1 MTASNEITKYSGR
14 FLSDGKSKAIE
25 RFRRMKNSAQSAG
38 RFRFGDFEVDLHTG
52 DLRKH
57 GHRIRLQEKPFQI
70 LSLLLERAG
79 EVVTREELRQRL
91 WPADTFV
98 DFDANLNTS
107 LNRLR
112 QALGDTANEQI
123 FIRTIPR
130 QGYRFIAALTKVEE
144 SIEAPAPRPD
154 PMGATVAHE
163 PAPKLRAWLGS
174 FSPPGLRFILAA
186 AILVAITVG
195 GLAYFRPGR
204 SAEAGRGPHRGTILV
219 MPFEDLS
226 GDPSQDYLSDGLTD
240 EMITRLGEISP
251 QHLNVIARST
261 AMQYKGSRKTVEEIA
276 REQHVDYILEGSF
289 RRQGDRVR
297 ITAQLFNARDRGSL
311 WTEAYERNA
320 SDLFAIQR
328 EVADRIAQ
336 SLSLELL
343 APAVHSAA
351 ATKPVDPEAYDA
363 YLKGLFELNKRT
375 PADLQKSIAYFGLA
389 SQKDPQFA
397 PAYAALAYSYNVAA
411 GWTYL
416 SPTEAYP
423 KAKAAAQKA
432 LELDAT
438 LADSHLANA
447 EVLHDYDWDWP
458 GAEQEY
464 LRALELNPSSA
475 VGHKLYAEYLTHAG
489 RYQEAL
495 AEIRKAQ
502 QLDPAS
508 LITNGFVCFVYMH
521 AREYDNA
528 IKECKK
534 DLELEPRFVPAHD
547 WIAYSYLFTGRYEE
561 AAAEFKKALDLSG
574 NANYFLTALAMTYGL
589 EGKKEEAKKIL
600 GELKQRATQTYVSPY
615 GLADVYIGLGDKEQ
629 ALAMLEQAVRERS
642 ADLMFLAGAPEFD
655 ALHDDP
661 RFKAIVARIG
671 FPDSAMAV
679 PPPKPATPR

>member
-1 MTASNEITKYSGR
+1 M
-14 FLSDGKSKAIE
+14 KS
-25 RFRRMKNSAQSAG
+25 SAQSAE
-38 RFRFGDFEVDLHTG
+38 RYRFGDFEVDLHTG

-79 EVVTREELRQRL
+79 EVVTRDELRQRL

-112 QALGDTANEQI
+112 QALGETANEQI

-130 QGYRFIAALTKVEE
+130 QGYRFIATITKVED
-144 SIEAPAPRPD
+144 SMNAPAPSPD
-154 PMGATVAHE
+154 PVAATVARE
-163 PAPKLRAWLGS
+163 PGTKLQAWLGS

-186 AILVAITVG
+186 TILVAISAG
-195 GLAYFRPGR
+195 GIAYFRWSGH
-204 SAEAGRGPHRGTILV
+204 SAEAGRNLQRGTILV

-261 AMQYKGSRKTVEEIA
+261 AMQYKGTRKTIEQVA
-276 REQHVDYILEGSF
+276 YEQHVDYILEGSF
-289 RRQGDRVR
+289 RRQGDQVR
-297 ITAQLFNARDRGSL
+297 ITAQLFNARDHGSL

-320 SDLFAIQR
+320 SDLFSIQR

-351 ATKPVDPEAYDA
+351 ATRPVDPEAYDA

-397 PAYAALAYSYNVAA
+397 PAYAAIAYSYNVAA

-432 LELDAT
+432 LAIDDT

-447 EVLHDYDWDWP
+447 EVLHDYDWDWS

-508 LITNGFVCFVYMH
+508 LITNAFVCFAYMH

-534 DLELEPRFVPAHD
+534 DIELDPHFMPAHD
-547 WIAYSYLFTGRYEE
+547 WLGFTYLFKGRYEE
-561 AAAEFKKALDLSG
+561 AAVEFRKAFDLSG

-600 GELKQRATQTYVSPY
+600 GELKLRASQTYVSPY
-615 GLADVYIGLGDKEQ
+615 GLADVYIGLGDKQQ

-655 ALHDDP
+655 ALHDEP
-661 RFKAIVARIG
+661 RFKAIIARIG
-671 FPDSAMAV
+671 FPDSAMAA
-679 PPPKPATPR
+679 PPTSNPATPR

>member
-1 MTASNEITKYSGR
+1 
-14 FLSDGKSKAIE
+14 
-25 RFRRMKNSAQSAG
+25 MKNSAQSG
-38 RFRFGDFEVDLHTG
+38 ERFRFGDFEVDLRTG

-57 GHRIRLQEKPFQI
+57 GHRIRLQEKPYQI

-79 EVVTREELRQRL
+79 DVVTREELRQRL

-112 QALGDTANEQI
+112 QALGDTGNEQI

-130 QGYRFIAALTKVEE
+130 QGYRFIAAVIKIEE
-144 SIEAPAPRPD
+144 DERATESSPARI
-154 PMGATVAHE
+154 GTVAPPVADQ
-163 PAPKLRAWLGS
+163 PASKSRAWLRA
-174 FSPPGLRFILAA
+174 FSLPGPRFILAA
-186 AILVAITVG
+186 ACLLAITVG
-195 GLAYFRPGR
+195 GLAYFRWPGR
-204 SAEAGRGPHRGTILV
+204 LAEAGRNPHRGTILV

-261 AMQYKGSRKTVEEIA
+261 AMQYKGTRKPVEEIA
-276 REQHVDYILEGSF
+276 LEQHVDYILEGSF

-297 ITAQLFNARDRGSL
+297 ITAQLFNARDHGSL

-328 EVADRIAQ
+328 EVADRITQ

-343 APAVHSAA
+343 TPVTHSSV

-375 PADLQKSIAYFGLA
+375 PADLQKSIMYFGLA
-389 SQKDPQFA
+389 TQKDPQFA
-397 PAYAALAYSYNVAA
+397 PAYAAMAYSYNVAA

-432 LELDAT
+432 LALDDS

-447 EVLHDYDWDWP
+447 EVLHDYDWDWS
-458 GAEQEY
+458 GAEREY
-464 LRALELNPSSA
+464 LRGLELNPSSA

-489 RYQEAL
+489 RNQEAL

-502 QLDPAS
+502 QLDPES
-508 LITNGFVCFVYMH
+508 LVINGFVCFVYMH
-521 AREYDNA
+521 AREYDKA
-528 IKECKK
+528 IKECQK
-534 DLELEPRFVPAHD
+534 DLELDPRFMPAHD
-547 WIAYSYLFTGRYEE
+547 WLGESYLFTGRYEE
-561 AAAEFKKALDLSG
+561 AATEFKKALELSG
-574 NANYFLTALAMTYGL
+574 NANYFLTGLATAYGM
-589 EGKKEEAKKIL
+589 EGRKDEAKKIL
-600 GELKQRATQTYVSPY
+600 GELKLRATQMYVSPY

-629 ALAMLEQAVRERS
+629 ALAMLEQAVQERS
-642 ADLMFLAGAPEFD
+642 ADLMFLAGAPEFETLRD
-655 ALHDDP
+655 EP
-661 RFKAIVARIG
+661 RFRAILARIG

-679 PPPKPATPR
+679 EQASKPASPR

>member
-1 MTASNEITKYSGR
+1 M
-14 FLSDGKSKAIE
+14 KS
-25 RFRRMKNSAQSAG
+25 SAQSAE
-38 RFRFGDFEVDLHTG
+38 RYRFGDFEVDLHTG

-79 EVVTREELRQRL
+79 EVVTRDELRQRL

-130 QGYRFIAALTKVEE
+130 QGYRFIATITKVED
-144 SIEAPAPRPD
+144 SMNAPAPSPD
-154 PMGATVAHE
+154 PVEAIVARE
-163 PAPKLRAWLGS
+163 PGTKLHAWLGS
-174 FSPPGLRFILAA
+174 FSPPGLRFFLAA
-186 AILVAITVG
+186 TILVAITAG
-195 GLAYFRPGR
+195 GIAYFRWSGH
-204 SAEAGRGPHRGTILV
+204 SAEAGRNPHRGTILV

-261 AMQYKGSRKTVEEIA
+261 AMQYKGTRKTIEQVA
-276 REQHVDYILEGSF
+276 YEQHVDYILEGSF
-289 RRQGDRVR
+289 WRQGDRVR
-297 ITAQLFNARDRGSL
+297 ITAQLFNARDHGSL

-320 SDLFAIQR
+320 SDLFSIQR

-343 APAVHSAA
+343 APTVHSAA
-351 ATKPVDPEAYDA
+351 ATRPVDPEAYDA

-397 PAYAALAYSYNVAA
+397 PAYAAIAYSYNVAA

-423 KAKAAAQKA
+423 KAKVAAQKA
-432 LELDAT
+432 LAIDDT

-447 EVLHDYDWDWP
+447 EVLHDYDWDWS

-508 LITNGFVCFVYMH
+508 LITNAFVCFAYMH

-534 DLELEPRFVPAHD
+534 DIELDPHFMPAHD
-547 WIAYSYLFTGRYEE
+547 WLGFTYLFKGRYEE
-561 AAAEFKKALDLSG
+561 AAVEFRKAFDLSG

-600 GELKQRATQTYVSPY
+600 GELKLRASQTYVSPY
-615 GLADVYIGLGDKEQ
+615 GLADVYIGLGDKQQ

-655 ALHDDP
+655 ALHDEP
-661 RFKAIVARIG
+661 RFKAIIARIG
-671 FPDSAMAV
+671 FPDSAMAA
-679 PPPKPATPR
+679 PPTSNPATPR

>member
-1 MTASNEITKYSGR
+1 
-14 FLSDGKSKAIE
+14 
-25 RFRRMKNSAQSAG
+25 MKNSAQFAE

-79 EVVTREELRQRL
+79 EVVTRDELRQRL

-123 FIRTIPR
+123 FIRTVPR
-130 QGYRFIAALTKVEE
+130 QGYRFIAAITKVEQGME
-144 SIEAPAPRPD
+144 GYPPAPPSDQVGAIVEHAPATNPQARL
-154 PMGATVAHE
+154 A
-163 PAPKLRAWLGS
+163 S
-174 FSPPGLRFILAA
+174 FSSPGLRY
-186 AILVAITVG
+186 ILVAAVLVTVTTLG
-195 GLAYFRPGR
+195 IAYFWWTGK
-204 SAEAGRGPHRGTILV
+204 SAEAGRSTHRGTILV

-251 QHLNVIARST
+251 EHLNVIARST
-261 AMQYKGSRKTVEEIA
+261 AMQYKRSHKTIEQVA
-276 REQHVDYILEGSF
+276 HEQHVDYILEGSF
-289 RRQGDRVR
+289 RRQGDKVR
-297 ITAQLFNARDRGSL
+297 ITAQLFNARDHGSL
-311 WTEAYERNA
+311 WTEAYDRNA

-343 APAVHSAA
+343 PPAANSVST
-351 ATKPVDPEAYDA
+351 TKPVGPEAYDA

-389 SQKDPQFA
+389 TQKDTEFA

-423 KAKAAAQKA
+423 KAKVAAQKA
-432 LELDAT
+432 LVLDST
-438 LADSHLANA
+438 LADSHFAYA
-447 EVLHDYDWDWP
+447 EVLHDYDWDWS
-458 GAEQEY
+458 GAEREY
-464 LRALELNPSSA
+464 LRGLELNPSSA

-489 RYQEAL
+489 RHQEAL
-495 AEIRKAQ
+495 GEIRKAQ
-502 QLDPAS
+502 RFDPAS
-508 LITNGFVCFVYMH
+508 LVINSFVCFVYMH
-521 AREYDNA
+521 AHEYESA
-528 IKECKK
+528 MKECKK
-534 DLELEPRFVPAHD
+534 DLDLDPRFMPAHD
-547 WIAYSYLFTGRYEE
+547 WLGDSYLFTGHYEE
-561 AAAEFKKALDLSG
+561 AAAEFKKALELSG

-589 EGKKEEAKKIL
+589 EGKKEEARKIL
-600 GELKQRATQTYVSPY
+600 AELKQRATQTYVSPF
-615 GLADVYIGLGDKEQ
+615 GLADVYIGLGDKKQ
-629 ALAMLEQAVRERS
+629 ALAMLEQAGRERS
-642 ADLMFLAGAPEFD
+642 VDLMFLADAPEFD
-655 ALHDDP
+655 ALRDDP
-661 RFKAIVARIG
+661 GFKSIIARIG
-671 FPDSAMAV
+671 FPDSAMA
-679 PPPKPATPR
+679 TPLASKEVSSR

>member
-1 MTASNEITKYSGR
+1 
-14 FLSDGKSKAIE
+14 
-25 RFRRMKNSAQSAG
+25 MKNSAQSAE

-144 SIEAPAPRPD
+144 SIEAPASRPD
-154 PMGATVAHE
+154 PVGATVAHE
-163 PAPKLRAWLGS
+163 PAPKLWAWLGS

-186 AILVAITVG
+186 ALLVAITVG
-195 GLAYFRPGR
+195 GLAYFRWPGH

-261 AMQYKGSRKTVEEIA
+261 AMQYKGARKTIEQIA

-297 ITAQLFNARDRGSL
+297 ITAQLFNARDHGSL

-320 SDLFAIQR
+320 TDLFAIQH

-351 ATKPVDPEAYDA
+351 TAKPVDPEAYDA

-416 SPTEAYP
+416 SPMEAYP
-423 KAKAAAQKA
+423 KAQAAAQKA

-438 LADSHLANA
+438 LADSHLASA

-458 GAEQEY
+458 GAEKEY
-464 LRALELNPSSA
+464 LRGLELNPSSG

-600 GELKQRATQTYVSPY
+600 GELKQRATQTYVSPC
-615 GLADVYIGLGDKEQ
+615 GLADVYIGLGDKDQ

>member
-1 MTASNEITKYSGR
+1 
-14 FLSDGKSKAIE
+14 
-25 RFRRMKNSAQSAG
+25 MKNPAQPAERI
-38 RFRFGDFEVDLHTG
+38 RFDDFEVDLHTG

-70 LSLLLERAG
+70 LSLLLVRAG
-79 EVVTREELRQRL
+79 EVVSRDELRQRL

-112 QALGDTANEQI
+112 QALGDTGNEQI

-130 QGYRFIAALTKVEE
+130 QGYRFIATVTKVEE
-144 SIEAPAPRPD
+144 DSEARASRPD
-154 PMGATVAHE
+154 PVGATVAHQQ
-163 PAPKLRAWLGS
+163 PPKLWARFGS
-174 FSPPGLRFILAA
+174 FSPSTLRFLLAA
-186 AILVAITVG
+186 AIFVAITVG
-195 GLAYFRPGR
+195 ALAYFRWPWR
-204 SAEAGRGPHRGTILV
+204 SAAAGRNPQRDTILV

-251 QHLNVIARST
+251 RRLNVIARST
-261 AMQYKGSRKTVEEIA
+261 AMHYKGAHKTIEEIA

-289 RRQGDRVR
+289 LRQDDRVR
-297 ITAQLFNARDRGSL
+297 ITAQLFNARDHGSV

-343 APAVHSAA
+343 APAARSAT

-363 YLKGLFELNKRT
+363 YLKGLFELNRRT
-375 PADLQKSIAYFGLA
+375 PADLQKSIALFGLA

-397 PAYAALAYSYNVAA
+397 PAYAAMAYSYNVAA

-423 KAKAAAQKA
+423 KAKAAAQRA
-432 LELDAT
+432 LALDDS

-447 EVLHDYDWDWP
+447 EVLHDYDWDWL
-458 GAEQEY
+458 GAEKEY

-475 VGHKLYAEYLTHAG
+475 VGHKLFAEYLVHAG

-508 LITNGFVCFVYMH
+508 LITNSFVCFVYMH
-521 AREYDNA
+521 AREYDKA

-534 DLELEPRFVPAHD
+534 DIELEPRFMPLHD
-547 WIAYSYLFTGRYEE
+547 WLAYAYLFTGRHEE
-561 AAAEFKKALDLSG
+561 AASEFKKAMDLAG

-589 EGKKEEAKKIL
+589 EGKKEEAKRIL
-600 GELKQRATQTYVSPY
+600 AELKLRAEHTYVSPC
-615 GLADVYIGLGDKEQ
+615 GLADVYVGLGDNEQ
-629 ALAMLEQAVRERS
+629 ALTMLERAVRERS
-642 ADLMFLAGAPEFD
+642 TDLMFLADAPEFE
-655 ALHDDP
+655 ALHDHP

-671 FPDSAMAV
+671 FPESALAASTASM
-679 PPPKPATPR
+679 PATSQ